1 MSGCYLKLLP
11 FGLLDAQAVQETR
24 KLEPEKNRRF
34 SKPEFEADNGD
45 RELFDREV
53 DWFCQFKSVQRPRCR
68 EWVEFS
74 NRFVPFCEDWNGCW
88 VAETAIFEWNL
99 YLRLPEGEYEPV
111 EYEQGWHFRMG
122 YP

>member
-1 MSGCYLKLLP
+1 MVIILTSPSARHLLSGM
-11 FGLLDAQAVQETR
+11 
-24 KLEPEKNRRF
+24 
-34 SKPEFEADNGD
+34 D
-45 RELFDREV
+45 RELFEREV
-53 DWFCQFKSVQRPRCR
+53 DWFCQYKSMMRPRCR

-99 YLRLPEGEYEPV
+99 YLRSPEGEYEPV

-122 YP
+122 HD